1 MIYLQG
7 KPQGVI
13 TTGLEDI
20 PAGRNCFDLERIKI
34 APVELTEQEIAK
46 QAAIQRNREN
56 ALARYY
62 KNTGKN
68 SDPRAFRP
76 QTHNFTQSPT
86 PSKKVHFS
94 TGRNASV

>member
-1 MIYLQG
+1 MIYLTG

-20 PAGRNCFDLERIKI
+20 PAGRNCFDLERIKV
-34 APVELTEQEIAK
+34 APTEPTEQDLKA
-46 QAAIQRNREN
+46 QRNREN

-62 KNTGKN
+62 RNTEKN

-86 PSKKVHFS
+86 PSKRVHFA